1 MNPCGNSV
9 CTCGAG
15 CGCGTGCQC
24 GKTAAA
30 PTTTAACNCKG
41 GDKCTCAGSCGC
53 AAKTS
58 CGCASGHNPI
68 SNPRKELVDRRIKR
82 NTAKDPEGE
91 GNGRK
96 FDPSGTKQNKLIGR
110 KDLSK

>member
-1 MNPCGNSV
+1 MPSKS
-9 CTCGAG
+9 
-15 CGCGTGCQC
+15 CGTGCQC

-58 CGCASGHNPI
+58 CGCASG
-68 SNPRKELVDRRIKR
+68 SACTCAAGSCKCK
-82 NTAKDPEGE
+82 
-91 GNGRK
+91 
-96 FDPSGTKQNKLIGR
+96 
-110 KDLSK
+110 